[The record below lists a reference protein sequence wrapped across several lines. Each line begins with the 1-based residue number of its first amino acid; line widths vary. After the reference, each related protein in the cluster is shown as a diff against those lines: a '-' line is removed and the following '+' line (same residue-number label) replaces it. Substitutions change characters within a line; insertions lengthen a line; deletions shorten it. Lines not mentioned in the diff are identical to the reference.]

1 MEIFYGTAREIT
13 AWMQLVRLLRAEF
26 PGLETEAALEEHRQ
40 TVLRFMEKGH
50 AIGMRKGDAL
60 AGVMLISTR
69 LNMLCCL
76 GVHPNFRRKGV
87 ASLLMAEALKRL
99 DSQREITVTTY
110 RREDPR
116 GPAAR
121 GLYKKFGFVPC
132 ELVEEMGYPNQLFTK
147 FPAGSEAEGRW
158 RAVGCMT
165 EAIGE
170 ILEDCRP
177 SIYLYGSCVLEDF
190 RRGWSDIDLL
200 VLTGKLMG
208 QAQAERL
215 VNLRQTLLAAEP
227 ENPYYRSFEGGM
239 LTREA
244 FVKNAVD
251 RVVYWGTSGQRITDR
266 YAFDSFCRAELLEKV
281 EQLSQELGKSSL
293 RLHEENRQVVETLQ
307 KEYNV
312 RRIIGRCPAMRQVVA
327 QALAIA
333 RRPINTLI
341 LGPSGT
347 GKEIF
352 AKTIHYHSP
361 RRDAPFVAVNCTAI
375 PDSLFESEMFGIEK
389 GVATG
394 VSARRGLVEEASGGT
409 LFLDELADM
418 SLPNQAKLLRVLE
431 EREVLRVGSARPV
444 PVDIKVIAATNVDL
458 RQAVARGRF
467 REDLYYR
474 LNVAEL
480 TLPPLRER
488 GDDILLLARHLL
500 AQHAHNMERAALT
513 LAPATQ
519 QCLLA
524 YDWPGNVREL
534 SNEMERAAALTVD
547 TVIRPSDLS
556 PKLLAALARHGCIKT
571 SATAPREPLPDIRTT
586 FNLEQAERLLV
597 QRALDACQGNKS
609 RAAELLGITREG
621 LRKKLLRLDK
631 TAHGHDGEEA

>member
-1 MEIFYGTAREIT
+1 MHEKNARTLALLIRLCDDL
-13 AWMQLVRLLRAEF
+13 AWGRPADE
-26 PGLETEAALEEHRQ
+26 
-40 TVLRFMEKGH
+40 
-50 AIGMRKGDAL
+50 DAL
-60 AGVMLISTR
+60 FA
-69 LNMLCCL
+69 
-76 GVHPNFRRKGV
+76 
-87 ASLLMAEALKRL
+87 
-99 DSQREITVTTY
+99 
-110 RREDPR
+110 
-116 GPAAR
+116 
-121 GLYKKFGFVPC
+121 
-132 ELVEEMGYPNQLFTK
+132 
-147 FPAGSEAEGRW
+147 
-158 RAVGCMT
+158 
-165 EAIGE
+165 
-170 ILEDCRP
+170 
-177 SIYLYGSCVLEDF
+177 
-190 RRGWSDIDLL
+190 
-200 VLTGKLMG
+200 
-208 QAQAERL
+208 
-215 VNLRQTLLAAEP
+215 
-227 ENPYYRSFEGGM
+227 
-239 LTREA
+239 LTREGSSSPELERLAEA
-244 FVKNAVD
+244 FGMMIVKVEA
-251 RVVYWGTSGQRITDR
+251 RE
-266 YAFDSFCRAELLEKV
+266 FHRAELLEKV
-281 EQLSQELGKSSL
+281 EQLSQELEKSRL
-293 RLHEENRQVVETLQ
+293 RMHEENRQVVETLQ

-500 AQHAHNMERAALT
+500 AQHAHGTRCPDPGPGHPAVPAGLRLARQCARTEQRDGTGSGPYRGYGHPAVGSFSQTAGSPGAPRLYKDKRHRPPGT
-513 LAPATQ
+513 AVGPPDDIQSGTGGAPAGTAGPRRLPGQ
-519 QCLLA
+519 QE
-524 YDWPGNVREL
+524 PGGRTA
-534 SNEMERAAALTVD
+534 RHHPGRPAQKAAAPRQD
-547 TVIRPSDLS
+547 DPRP
-556 PKLLAALARHGCIKT
+556 
-571 SATAPREPLPDIRTT
+571 
-586 FNLEQAERLLV
+586 
-597 QRALDACQGNKS
+597 
-609 RAAELLGITREG
+609 
-621 LRKKLLRLDK
+621 
-631 TAHGHDGEEA
+631 

>member
-1 MEIFYGTAREIT
+1 MHEKNARTLALLIRLCDDL
-13 AWMQLVRLLRAEF
+13 AWGRPADE
-26 PGLETEAALEEHRQ
+26 
-40 TVLRFMEKGH
+40 
-50 AIGMRKGDAL
+50 DAL
-60 AGVMLISTR
+60 FA
-69 LNMLCCL
+69 
-76 GVHPNFRRKGV
+76 
-87 ASLLMAEALKRL
+87 
-99 DSQREITVTTY
+99 
-110 RREDPR
+110 
-116 GPAAR
+116 
-121 GLYKKFGFVPC
+121 
-132 ELVEEMGYPNQLFTK
+132 
-147 FPAGSEAEGRW
+147 
-158 RAVGCMT
+158 
-165 EAIGE
+165 
-170 ILEDCRP
+170 
-177 SIYLYGSCVLEDF
+177 
-190 RRGWSDIDLL
+190 
-200 VLTGKLMG
+200 
-208 QAQAERL
+208 
-215 VNLRQTLLAAEP
+215 
-227 ENPYYRSFEGGM
+227 
-239 LTREA
+239 LTREGSSSPDLERLAEA
-244 FVKNAVD
+244 FGMMIVKVEA
-251 RVVYWGTSGQRITDR
+251 RE
-266 YAFDSFCRAELLEKV
+266 FHRAELLEKV
-281 EQLSQELGKSSL
+281 EQLSQELEKSRL

-458 RQAVARGRF
+458 RQAVAQGRF

-534 SNEMERAAALTVD
+534 KNEIERA
-547 TVIRPSDLS
+547 VILNNAGQLDFVLGTSPTAHQPADRPSPFLETVADVPTLS
-556 PKLLAALARHGCIKT
+556 ELEERYLRYVLERTGGKVCG
-571 SATAPREPLPDIRTT
+571 PDG
-586 FNLEQAERLLV
+586 AE
-597 QRALDACQGNKS
+597 S
-609 RAAELLGITREG
+609 
-621 LRKKLLRLDK
+621 LLRLKRSTIYLKLKKYGIIPSDFI
-631 TAHGHDGEEA
+631 

>member
-1 MEIFYGTAREIT
+1 MTNAQETNVKQEPLSEQAFLDTLINLCDDL
-13 AWMQLVRLLRAEF
+13 AWGRPASEDRLFALTKEGAGPKNYVRLAEAF
-26 PGLETEAALEEHRQ
+26 GMMLVKVESREYHRSQLIADLKTRNAELEEAHRLLAERNTHLMRTIQENYQ
-40 TVLRFMEKGH
+40 TKKIVGQCE
-50 AIGMRKGDAL
+50 AMRKVIQLAL
-60 AGVMLISTR
+60 T
-69 LNMLCCL
+69 
-76 GVHPNFRRKGV
+76 
-87 ASLLMAEALKRL
+87 
-99 DSQREITVTTY
+99 
-110 RREDPR
+110 
-116 GPAAR
+116 
-121 GLYKKFGFVPC
+121 
-132 ELVEEMGYPNQLFTK
+132 
-147 FPAGSEAEGRW
+147 
-158 RAVGCMT
+158 
-165 EAIGE
+165 
-170 ILEDCRP
+170 
-177 SIYLYGSCVLEDF
+177 
-190 RRGWSDIDLL
+190 
-200 VLTGKLMG
+200 
-208 QAQAERL
+208 
-215 VNLRQTLLAAEP
+215 
-227 ENPYYRSFEGGM
+227 
-239 LTREA
+239 
-244 FVKNAVD
+244 
-251 RVVYWGTSGQRITDR
+251 
-266 YAFDSFCRAELLEKV
+266 
-281 EQLSQELGKSSL
+281 
-293 RLHEENRQVVETLQ
+293 
-307 KEYNV
+307 
-312 RRIIGRCPAMRQVVA
+312 
-327 QALAIA
+327 IA

-341 LGPSGT
+341 LGPTGA
-347 GKEIF
+347 GKEVI
-352 AKTIHYHSP
+352 AKAIHFNSP
-361 RRDAPFVAVNCTAI
+361 RREGPFVAVNCTAI

-389 GVATG
+389 GIATG
-394 VSARRGLVEEASGGT
+394 VNARKGLIEEASGGT

-418 SLPNQAKLLRVLE
+418 TLPNQAKLLRVLE

-571 SATAPREPLPDIRTT
+571 SATAPREPLSDLQTT

-631 TAHGHDGEEA
+631 TTHGHDGEEA